1 MQRIIAEATFT
12 AAPAHP
18 VQEYLLDRAAG
29 STVTLPAATGTGF
42 RYRFRVGTT
51 VTSNANIVQVS
62 SSSDVMAGVVMGA
75 RDAGAEVAGWETAA
89 DSDTLSLDGSTKGG
103 FVGDIVEFV
112 DIKKGVWAV
121 SGIVNQSGGE
131 ASPFSAEV

>member
-29 STVTLPAATGTGF
+29 STVTLPAALGTGF

-51 VTSNANIVQVS
+51 VTSNDNIIQAA
-62 SSSDVMAGVVMGA
+62 SSSDVMAGVVIGA
-75 RDAGAEVAGWETAA
+75 ADAGSTVNGWEAA
-89 DSDTLSLDGSTKGG
+89 STSDTITLDGSTTGG
-103 FVGDIVEFV
+103 IRGDFIELV
-112 DIKKGVWAV
+112 DMKEGVWAV
-121 SGIVNQSGGE
+121 SGIIQQTGTE
-131 ASPFSAEV
+131 ATPFSAAV